1 MSYVLAGGAADLGGE
16 LKRGDQLLSVNGVS
30 LAGASHEQAAEAL
43 KVSLFYQFVEFSSL
57 SSVVFVQNAG
67 GTVTLLAQYRP
78 EDYNRFEQRIQELKQ
93 QVVAGTGTLLRTSQK
108 RTLYV
113 R

>member
-1 MSYVLAGGAADLGGE
+1 MHDGTFEIPKIILP
-16 LKRGDQLLSVNGVS
+16 
-30 LAGASHEQAAEAL
+30 
-43 KVSLFYQFVEFSSL
+43 
-57 SSVVFVQNAG
+57 QNAG

>member
-1 MSYVLAGGAADLGGE
+1 M
-16 LKRGDQLLSVNGVS
+16 
-30 LAGASHEQAAEAL
+30 
-43 KVSLFYQFVEFSSL
+43 
-57 SSVVFVQNAG
+57 
-67 GTVTLLAQYRP
+67 QYRP

-93 QVVAGTGTLLRTSQK
+93 AVAAGTGTLLRTTQK